1 VPLKAGKRVIGVLE
15 VYTRTPRQWSGD
27 EVRLLLTFAAQATVA
42 LQNARLVQES
52 GRAARHAGL
61 LRGLLDLALAP
72 DPPPPAQLV
81 RVVADGLGRDSE
93 PLGSGGDL
101 RAGHAPEPLLVVLLE
116 QRRRQNDGA
125 AGSSTDNWHVVAA
138 ESPSFPAGSAGLSQE
153 NAAAALSEN
162 VLRQIVMAVTD
173 AFAAAED
180 AQHTAVATD
189 SRDLLLVRGG
199 RDGDTAL
206 AVLAAARPQHTAVT
220 ALDDAELGTILRQ
233 ALHIFT
239 RERDRAAERFKN

>member
-1 VPLKAGKRVIGVLE
+1 VLE
-15 VYTRTPRQWSGD
+15 VYTRAPRQWRGD

-42 LQNARLVQES
+42 LQNARLVEES
-52 GRAARHAGL
+52 GRAARHAGI
-61 LRGLLDLALAP
+61 LRSLLDLALAP

-81 RVVADGLGRDSE
+81 RVVADGLGRDSK
-93 PLGSGGDL
+93 PLGSSNGDL
-101 RAGHAPEPLLVVLLE
+101 QAGHSPEPLLVVLLE

-125 AGSSTDNWHVVAA
+125 AGSSTDNWQVVAA
-138 ESPSFPAGSAGLSQE
+138 QSPSFSAGSAGLSQE
-153 NAAAALSEN
+153 NVAAALPED
-162 VLRQIVMAVTD
+162 VLRPILRAVTD
-173 AFAAAED
+173 AAAATEA

-189 SRDLLLVRGG
+189 SRELLLVRGG